1 MCFFGVIK
9 AEADDSE
16 KRNDRMHDIKPH
28 SHDDDLRMAADIRED
43 AEKGFRVLLKRY
55 KEMIY
60 WHIRRIVASHEDA
73 QDATQETFVRVFRNI
88 RQYAGDS
95 SLKTWIFRIA
105 TNEALRLC
113 ERRTHNDTL
122 PIDGVQD
129 EGVGTKPDA
138 FFDNTDEVVARL
150 QKAIKRLPRK
160 QQLAFNMR
168 YYDDMSYREI
178 AEVTGMTEASV
189 KANYHVAKEKI
200 KVFMTSNQV

>member
-1 MCFFGVIK
+1 
-9 AEADDSE
+9 
-16 KRNDRMHDIKPH
+16 MHDIKPH
-28 SHDDDLRMAADIRED
+28 SHDDDLRMVADIRED
-43 AEKGFRVLLKRY
+43 AEKGFRVLLQRY
-55 KEMIY
+55 KETIY

-105 TNEALRLC
+105 TNEALRLY

-168 YYDDMSYREI
+168 YYDEMKYSDMSDNLGTTVGALKASYHI
-178 AEVTGMTEASV
+178 AV
-189 KANYHVAKEKI
+189 NKI
-200 KVFMTSNQV
+200 CDF

>member
-1 MCFFGVIK
+1 
-9 AEADDSE
+9 
-16 KRNDRMHDIKPH
+16 MHDIKPH
-28 SHDDDLRMAADIRED
+28 SHDDDLRMVADIRED
-43 AEKGFRVLLKRY
+43 AEKGFRVLLQRY

-150 QKAIKRLPRK
+150 QKAIQRLPRK